1 MLLPTISMPSSLP
14 QSLIINYPTHF
25 SPTSINI
32 TQFRNK
38 KTQRNPFR
46 KQKNSLEI
54 QKADLEKP
62 QKISLV
68 TTNSCQGYGE
78 THKTPTVLFWSENRH
93 VGKGMVRGWP
103 KSLFCQP
110 TFCLSYLARSLGALL
125 SVSYL
130 TYPMQDVIPPNIQ
143 NNIIQSNHWRH
154 FLFIWCIPN
163 DLIPCLHQT
172 PNLPIKN
179 TLGSSHK
186 NNLNVSQVLT
196 DKEPKR
202 KLLYV
207 VPPIILESNISLPAA
222 VMLNWSKSHINQ
234 IPKQPTSYNNFPN
247 DREGRFNTK
256 INKKNRNYL
265 TKKYGQNQWR
275 HFSSQHT
282 PIFNQ
287 PSLYHISKT
296 EIYIILDWWVC
307 SRISPGL
314 NSCHEDRL
322 TQNT

>member
-1 MLLPTISMPSSLP
+1 
-14 QSLIINYPTHF
+14 
-25 SPTSINI
+25 
-32 TQFRNK
+32 
-38 KTQRNPFR
+38 
-46 KQKNSLEI
+46 
-54 QKADLEKP
+54 
-62 QKISLV
+62 
-68 TTNSCQGYGE
+68 
-78 THKTPTVLFWSENRH
+78 
-93 VGKGMVRGWP
+93 MVRGWP

-110 TFCLSYLARSLGALL
+110 TFCLSYLARSLRARL

-130 TYPMQDVIPPNIQ
+130 TYLMQDVIPPNIQ

-222 VMLNWSKSHINQ
+222 AMLNWSKSHINQ

-256 INKKNRNYL
+256 INQKSQLSYKKIWPKWVASFFQSTYSNPQS
-265 TKKYGQNQWR
+265 TK
-275 HFSSQHT
+275 
-282 PIFNQ
+282 PIPHLQ
-287 PSLYHISKT
+287 
-296 EIYIILDWWVC
+296 
-307 SRISPGL
+307 
-314 NSCHEDRL
+314 NSCLLYTSPSPRD
-322 TQNT
+322 